1 MPLPKIGEDL
11 RSEIYAA
18 AETILEVR
26 SRHADEALADMYDSL
41 TPERDLMAAHKKLD
55 KLADAAFGAPKYLGD
70 GEAADNARLDL
81 LFGNYRRLT
90 E

>member
-1 MPLPKIGEDL
+1 MADLYDPDFMPADL
-11 RSEIYAA
+11 RK
-18 AETILEVR
+18 
-26 SRHADEALADMYDSL
+26 
-41 TPERDLMAAHKKLD
+41 AHQRLD
-55 KLADAAFGAPKYLGD
+55 KVVDAAFGAPKYLGD